1 MNSNLNIEFQTFFVS
16 VFSLAAII
24 LGCAILVISKFRR
37 AKEEMRISKDFF
49 QSTFDAAAVGM
60 AVANIDGRYVKVN
73 RAMCEFVGYSES
85 ELLRMSYR
93 EITFPEDI
101 EANVQARQ
109 RLLAGEMS
117 TFRQEKRYVRKDGQ
131 VVWAVMVV
139 SQICDKSGLAIY
151 TIGQML
157 DIDTLKRIEQSLRA
171 SQAGL
176 AHAQRISRIGE
187 WEWNIEEDSF
197 EWSDEICHLFGIDRS
212 QLPKTYKDIISN
224 AYSDDRPLLEG
235 ALNRAL
241 QDHKMFTIDLRIL
254 LPTDGGLRFVCL
266 RGEVV
271 VDASGKP
278 AKIRGTTQ
286 DITERKQTELA
297 LVESRQLLREL
308 SLHQKNLLEE
318 ERKYIAHEIHDELG
332 QRLTA
337 LKMDI
342 SLLRL
347 RFGKDPELLEKL
359 EDMRVLAEGTIG
371 VVRNIASDLRPS
383 ALDLGLVPAIEWL
396 AQDLEAHSDICC
408 RLDLGNEEISMND
421 TQATVVFRVVQ
432 ESLTNVA
439 RHAKASEVVIALSRG
454 NGQLLLKIQDDGC
467 GFDPSAVIQ
476 SRGFG
481 LFGMRERALGLG
493 GKLQIESAPARGT
506 TVSIEFPFPMGAK
519 V

>member
-1 MNSNLNIEFQTFFVS
+1 MDAHLNIGLQTLLT
-16 VFSLAAII
+16 LALFIAI
-24 LGCAILVISKFRR
+24 AILVGAILAINKIRQ
-37 AKEEMRISKDFF
+37 AKEEMRISKEFF

-85 ELLRMSYR
+85 ELLRMSYQ

-109 RLLAGEMS
+109 RLLAGEIP

-139 SQICDKSGLAIY
+139 SQICDKSGSVIY

-176 AHAQRISRIGE
+176 ANAQRISKIGE
-187 WEWNIEEDSF
+187 WEWNIEKDSV

-212 QLPKTYKDIISN
+212 QLPKTYEEMFTD
-224 AYSDDRPLLEG
+224 AYPDDRPLLEST
-235 ALNRAL
+235 LNRAL
-241 QDHKMFTIDLRIL
+241 QDHEMFAIDLRISH
-254 LPTDGGLRFVCL
+254 PSDGSLRFVCL
-266 RGEVV
+266 RGEVI
-271 VDASGKP
+271 VDDSGKP
-278 AKIRGTTQ
+278 EKIRGTTQ
-286 DITERKQTELA
+286 DITERKQTEFA

-308 SLHQKNLLEE
+308 SRHQKTLLEE
-318 ERKYIAHEIHDELG
+318 ERKHIAREIHDELG

-347 RFGKDPELLEKL
+347 GFGKDPLLLEKL
-359 EDMRVLAEGTIG
+359 EEMRTLAEGTIS
-371 VVRNIASDLRPS
+371 VVRHIASDLRPS
-383 ALDLGLVPAIEWL
+383 ALDLGLAPAIEWL
-396 AQDLEAHSDICC
+396 TQDLESHSDICC
-408 RLDLGNEEISMND
+408 RLEFENEEISMND
-421 TQATVVFRVVQ
+421 TQATAVFRVVQ

-439 RHAKASEVVIALSRG
+439 RHASASEVVISLKNS
-454 NGQLLLKIQDDGC
+454 NGQLQLQIRDDGC
-467 GFDPSAVIQ
+467 GFDPAAVTQ

-481 LFGMRERALGLG
+481 LFGMRERTLGLG
-493 GKLQIESAPARGT
+493 GKLQINSAPGRGT
-506 TVSIEFPFPMGAK
+506 TVSIEFPFPMRALE
-519 V
+519 

>member
-1 MNSNLNIEFQTFFVS
+1 MNIEFQTIFVS
-16 VFSLAAII
+16 VLSLAAII
-24 LGCAILVISKFRR
+24 LGGAILVISKFRR
-37 AKEEMRISKDFF
+37 AKEEMRISKEFF

-60 AVANIDGRYVKVN
+60 AVADINGRYVKVN
-73 RAMCEFVGYSES
+73 HAMCEFVGYTES
-85 ELLRMSYR
+85 ELLGMSYHDV
-93 EITFPEDI
+93 TFPDDL
-101 EANVQARQ
+101 EANIQGRQ
-109 RLLAGEMS
+109 RLLAGEAL
-117 TFRQEKRYVRKDGQ
+117 TFRMEKRYVRKDGQ

-139 SQICDKSGLAIY
+139 SQILDKNGSVIY

-157 DIDTLKRIEQSLRA
+157 DIDALKRLEQSLRA

-187 WEWNIEEDSF
+187 WEWNVKDDSF
-197 EWSDEICHLFGIDRS
+197 EWSEEICLLLGVKSS
-212 QLPKTYKDIISN
+212 QTPKTYHEVLAGVFPDERSRV
-224 AYSDDRPLLEG
+224 AHAFDA
-235 ALNRAL
+235 ALHDLNI
-241 QDHKMFTIDLRIL
+241 FTIDFRLAH
-254 LPTDGGLRFVCL
+254 PTDGRQCFVCL
-266 RGEVV
+266 RGEVI
-271 VDASGKP
+271 VDGAGQP
-278 AKIRGTTQ
+278 ERIVGTLQ
-286 DITERKQTELA
+286 DVTERKQTELA

-308 SLHQKNLLEE
+308 SMHQKTLLEE
-318 ERKYIAHEIHDELG
+318 ERKHIAREIHDELG

-342 SLLRL
+342 SLLRM
-347 RFGKDPELLEKL
+347 RFGKDPLLLERL
-359 EDMRVLAEGTIG
+359 EEMRVLAEGTIS
-371 VVRNIASDLRPS
+371 VVRHIASDLRPS

-396 AQDLEAHSDICC
+396 AQDLESRSDICC

-421 TQATVVFRVVQ
+421 AQATVVFRVVQ

-439 RHAKASEVVIALSRG
+439 RHAKASEVVITLSND

-481 LFGMRERALGLG
+481 LFGMRERTLGLG